1 MDGTQP
7 FVLCEDLIKI
17 FKVGDLEV
25 LALQGLNLQVERGEL
40 ISIVGASGSGKST
53 LLNVLGGLD
62 VPSAGTVQVGN
73 WNLTRL
79 SNRARM
85 RYRREMVGF
94 VWQQTG
100 RNLIPYLTALENVEL
115 PMILAGRPNRKRARN
130 LLSAVGLGER
140 MRHRPQDMSGG
151 EQQRV
156 GIAVALANEPE
167 LVLADEPT
175 GSLDSKTGTAM
186 LDLFRQVRDEFGVTV
201 IIVTHD
207 PAVARAVDRYVEIQD
222 GKLSTEV
229 VRQQTEAAVAAA
241 LSGEF
246 AFQKTGSGAGIGVDH
261 GTHEAFALLDSAG
274 RIKLPKEFTER
285 LGRSSRV
292 KMVFEGDRVVIEA
305 PSEQKEVG

>member
-1 MDGTQP
+1 MDETRP
-7 FVLCEDLIKI
+7 FVFCEDLIKI
-17 FKVGDLEV
+17 FKVVDLEV
-25 LALQGLNLQVERGEL
+25 LALQGLDLQVERGEL
-40 ISIVGASGSGKST
+40 IAIVGSSGSGKST

-62 VPSAGTVQVGN
+62 APTAGTVQVGN

-79 SNRARM
+79 SDRARM

-115 PMILAGRPNRKRARN
+115 PMILAGRPNRRRAKD
-130 LLSAVGLGER
+130 LLGAVGLGQR
-140 MRHRPQDMSGG
+140 MRHRPRDMSGG

-167 LVLADEPT
+167 LLLADEPT
-175 GSLDSKTGTAM
+175 GSLDSRTGAAM

-207 PAVARAVDRYVEIQD
+207 PAVARAADRYVEIQD

-229 VRQQTEAAVAAA
+229 VQQQTADAVAAA
-241 LSGEF
+241 LSGEIPL
-246 AFQKTGSGAGIGVDH
+246 QPTGSGAGMGVDH
-261 GTHEAFALLDSAG
+261 TTHEAFAVLDSAG
-274 RIKLPKEFTER
+274 RIKLPKEFTNR
-285 LGRSSRV
+285 LGGSSRV
-292 KMVFEGDRVVIEA
+292 KMVVEGDRVIIQA
-305 PSEQKEVG
+305 PGERRDAG